1 MADSPIEVH
10 KLSAEDHTRM
20 RSLFDSFEKYDQ
32 SFVRTSPGN
41 CILPVAYEK
50 CKDRI
55 KNVTFNEGDIC
66 LLTYPKCGTMWMQ
79 ELITLVKSGF
89 DFEKTQ
95 TTPVPRRAFILDLL
109 FLLDLLRKDGL
120 PIDKMFDDMEKLPPP
135 RLVVSHLPFTLL
147 PDDLFDKCKV
157 VFCLRNPKDTAVSKY
172 NFEKLI
178 KTLGFV
184 GDFPAYFDLFMDGK
198 SPYGSYFEFV
208 KMAWEKRH
216 YPNVCILFF
225 EEMKKDLGAN
235 VRKVA
240 KFLGMDFTDEQI
252 DQSAEF
258 LSFKKMKE
266 RGSAELMQTM
276 MKKEGSDGHVMRKG
290 EAGDWKN
297 IFTDEMSKRMDE
309 AIEKHLKPIGLEFQY
324 E

>member
-1 MADSPIEVH
+1 MDGSPIEVH
-10 KLSAEDHTRM
+10 PLSAEDCSRM
-20 RSLFDSFEKYDQ
+20 RSLFDSVDKYGQ
-32 SFVRTSPGN
+32 SFVRTNPGN
-41 CILPVAYEK
+41 CIVTVAYEK
-50 CKDRI
+50 WKDYI
-55 KNVTFNEGDIC
+55 KNFALKEGDVC
-66 LLTYPKCGTMWMQ
+66 LLTYPKCGTTWMQ

-89 DFEKTQ
+89 DIEKTH
-95 TTPVPRRAFILDLL
+95 TTPIVGKGVMLD
-109 FLLDLLRKDGL
+109 FPFFMDVARKDGL
-120 PIDKMFDDMEKLPPP
+120 QIEKLFDDMLKVPSP
-135 RLVVSHLPFTLL
+135 RLVASHLPFTLL

-157 VFCLRNPKDTAVSKY
+157 VICLRNPKDTAVSKY

-184 GDFPAYFDLFMDGK
+184 GDFPAYFDLFMDDK

-216 YPNVCILFF
+216 YPNVCMLFF

-240 KFLGMDFTDEQI
+240 KFLGVDFTDEQI
-252 DQSAEF
+252 DQSVDF

-266 RGSAELMQTM
+266 RENTKARQTTIQ
-276 MKKEGSDGHVMRKG
+276 KEGSDGHVMRKG

-309 AIEKHLKPIGLEFQY
+309 TIEKHFKPIGLEFQY
-324 E
+324 D